1 MFPYSAA
8 QGEHCPASC
17 RSAACVV
24 GGEGDDNRE
33 EGVVYAPAFPMSPV
47 GLRDHTRLRGN
58 VSAFSREERWHGM
71 ELRLSPTQDAVA

>member
-24 GGEGDDNRE
+24 GGEGDDDRE

-47 GLRDHTRLRGN
+47 GLGDHT
-58 VSAFSREERWHGM
+58 
-71 ELRLSPTQDAVA
+71 